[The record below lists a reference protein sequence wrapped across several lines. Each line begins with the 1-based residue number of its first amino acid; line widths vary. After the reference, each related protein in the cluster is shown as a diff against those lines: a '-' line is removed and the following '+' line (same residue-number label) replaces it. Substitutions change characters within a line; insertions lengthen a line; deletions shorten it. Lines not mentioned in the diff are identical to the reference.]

1 MPPKA
6 RKNIW
11 YQVEGRQEKNYVEA
25 SAAGSNLSQLRIAIK
40 GQEDFQVSAS
50 TLILSAKKADEVE
63 YTILTTDFFRERC
76 SNDLNSLISKF
87 NITKFNPIKVTD
99 PGMSLF
105 SFCLLFIFL
114 FHCRIKAQIH
124 SFFIHLLNF

>member
-1 MPPKA
+1 MSHKI
-6 RKNIW
+6 KQYIW
-11 YQVEGRQEKNYVEA
+11 YQVEGRQEKNYVEG
-25 SAAGSNLSQLRIAIK
+25 SAAGSTFSQLRIAIK
-40 GQEDFQVSAS
+40 EQEDFQVSAS
-50 TLILSAKKADEVE
+50 TLIFSAKKADEVE
-63 YTILTTDFFRERC
+63 YTILTIDFFRERC
-76 SNDLNSLISKF
+76 SNNLNSLINKF

-99 PGMSLF
+99 LGISLF

>member
-11 YQVEGRQEKNYVEA
+11 YQVEGRQEKNYVES
-25 SAAGSNLSQLRIAIK
+25 SAAGSTFSQLRIAIK
-40 GQEDFQVSAS
+40 EQEDFQVSAS

-63 YTILTTDFFRERC
+63 YIILTTDFFRDRC

-87 NITKFNPIKVTD
+87 DIAKSNPIKVTD

-105 SFCLLFIFL
+105 PFCLFAYFL
-114 FHCRIKAQIH
+114 VPLQNK
-124 SFFIHLLNF
+124 S